1 LEDPTAQS
9 TEVSP
14 QRPAQSLGHTTA
26 RGLAW
31 LMMNTLSAKVVS
43 FVQTIVLGW
52 LLTKKDFGLVSY
64 VVVITSLA
72 GLMVGIGLDDL
83 LVQRQKELER
93 WATPAMWMSL
103 ALGILGALVM
113 VAVAPFCARLYHA
126 PQLVGLVIV
135 AAAAAPLGNMATVPN
150 AILRSQLR
158 YRTIASLAWSQSVM
172 QAVLTMLFAWWGMG
186 AYAIIAPRPI
196 VLLIQVIVSWWLA
209 KPKVKL
215 NPQLDQ
221 WSLMMRDIS
230 YLLGI
235 QILGVLIS
243 NGDYMVLGLL
253 FTADVA
259 GNYYFAFNLSFTTTA
274 LLVANLS
281 SVLMTSLCKMT
292 GEPERQN
299 SATLRAVNA
308 IAMLGFP
315 LSFMQA
321 SASGPLLRL
330 IWKTKWVSAIPILRI
345 LSIGMAFKA
354 MGAPAGNLLMAQ
366 GRYRAIF
373 VMGIGAAILFFAL
386 VVPGALWGHGVGA
399 GIGVAIFEVI
409 IDVVFLYV
417 AIYPRG
423 GTLADILEACGIPLV
438 TAGPAALLGA
448 VAAAL
453 IPPMPAPAGDLL
465 RIATI
470 GVVTLGVYF
479 GLIKFLA
486 PQAVDDLLA
495 RLGALV
501 PRWLRRKTSVPL
513 TPSGGIA

>member
-221 WSLMMRDIS
+221 WPHLVRDTS

-235 QILGVLIS
+235 QILGILIS
-243 NGDYMVLGLL
+243 NGDYMILGLL

-281 SVLMTSLCKMT
+281 GVLMTSLCKLT
-292 GEPERQN
+292 DEPQRQK
-299 SATLRAVNA
+299 SATLRAVSA
-308 IAMLGFP
+308 IALLGFP

-321 SASGPLLRL
+321 TVSGPLLRL
-330 IWKTKWVSAIPILRI
+330 IWKTKWISAIPILRV
-345 LSIGMAFKA
+345 LSVGMAFKA
-354 MGAPAGNLLMAQ
+354 VGAPGGNLLMAQ
-366 GRYRAIF
+366 GRYRTLFIS
-373 VMGIGAAILFFAL
+373 GIGAAILFFGL
-386 VVPGALWGHGVGA
+386 VAPGAWWRQGVGA
-399 GIGVAIFEVI
+399 GIGVAIYGMIF
-409 IDVVFLYV
+409 DVLILYV
-417 AIYPRG
+417 AIRPTG
-423 GTLADILEACGIPLV
+423 GKFGDIFKACGMPL
-438 TAGPAALLGA
+438 GAAAAAAALGA

-453 IPPMPAPAGDLL
+453 IPPMPAPMGDIL
-465 RIATI
+465 RTVTI
-470 GVVTLGVYF
+470 GVVTTGVYF
-479 GLIKFLA
+479 VLIKFLA
-486 PQAVDDLLA
+486 PQAVDDLLTRA
-495 RLGALV
+495 GALL
-501 PRWLRRKTSVPL
+501 PSWLRRSAPAPL
-513 TPSGGIA
+513 AADGGIV